1 MSWLPNP
8 SMWARALTTVPRLSR
23 DEWDGLDPIAR
34 WLIATRSAV
43 FVMTAISC
51 GVGGLLAY
59 RDDAFDGTNFALC
72 LVGLVFAHA
81 TNNLINDFTDHLKG
95 VDKDN
100 YFRTRYGPQPLEH
113 GLLSMR
119 QMVLYII
126 LTGAVAVLAGLA
138 LVAMTGMVT
147 LSLFAAGAFFVLFY
161 TWPLKYM
168 GLGEPAVIAVWGPL
182 MIGGTYHVVT
192 DGGWSWSVVLI
203 SLVYALG
210 PTTVLFG
217 KHTDK
222 LEQDAARNIRTL
234 PVLLGEARSRAANIV
249 MWWAQYVGVVALVWT
264 GALGWPVM
272 LVLLSLPSFA
282 RATEAY
288 QARRPTERPEHF
300 PESAWPLYLSAYA
313 FVHNRKFSSLF
324 LGGLI
329 LDVALRRFLGG

>member
-1 MSWLPNP
+1 
-8 SMWARALTTVPRLSR
+8 MWARALTTVPRLSR
-23 DEWDGLDPIAR
+23 EEWDELDPLAR

-51 GVGGLLAY
+51 GVGGLLAL
-59 RDDAFDGTNFALC
+59 RDGMFDSTSFALC

-81 TNNLINDFTDHLKG
+81 TNNLINDLTDHLKG

-100 YFRTRYGPQPLEH
+100 YFRARYGPQPLEH

-119 QMVLYII
+119 QMALYIF
-126 LTGAVAVLAGLA
+126 LTGAVAVFAGLL
-138 LVAMTGMVT
+138 LVAMTGALT
-147 LSLFAAGAFFVLFY
+147 LSLFVAGALFVLFY
-161 TWPLKYM
+161 TWPLKYY

-182 MIGGTYHVVT
+182 MIGGTYHVVS
-192 DGGWSWSVVLI
+192 GGAWSWDVVLI

-222 LEQDAARNIRTL
+222 LEQDEARNIRTL

-249 MWWAQYVGVVALVWT
+249 MWWAQYVGVALLVWT
-264 GALGWPVM
+264 GALGWPLM
-272 LVLLSLPSFA
+272 LVLLSLRSFV

-288 QARRPTERPEHF
+288 QSRRPRERPEAF

-324 LGGLI
+324 LAGLV
-329 LDVALRRFLGG
+329 LDVLLRRWLAG